1 MSENIKKWWVGLP
14 KELEKDIE
22 FKNYEKIQK

>member
-14 KELEKDIE
+14 RELENDIE
-22 FKNYEKIQK
+22 IGEIKIKK